1 MKYLAVIGAIA
12 LLILGFNGVDV
23 DAQAEL
29 HNPCL
34 VPEINVVATVGMI
47 ADVARRIGGECTQVT
62 ALMGAGVDP
71 HLYTATERDVETL
84 FEADIIFYGGL
95 HLEARMIDV
104 FEQIR
109 DGMGKP
115 TIPVSEA
122 IPENLRL
129 MSPAYNQPD
138 PHVWMD
144 VQLWMFAAGSVE
156 QGLSEYAPAYAD
168 YFAANLAA
176 YTIELEA
183 LDAYA
188 REQIARIPLEQ
199 RVLVTAHDAFQYFS
213 RAYAIEVFAP
223 QGITTESEVGV
234 QNIRDMIQLL
244 IDRQIPAIFVETSIS
259 PDVVEAIVA
268 GAEDQGHDVVIGGLL
283 YSDALGDEGTFEG
296 TYIGMITH
304 NVDAIVS
311 GLLGEGA

>member
-1 MKYLAVIGAIA
+1 MKHLAVISVIA
-12 LLILGFNGVDV
+12 LLILAGSIGAA
-23 DAQAEL
+23 AQSEIES
-29 HNPCL
+29 PCSA
-34 VPEINVVATVGMI
+34 PEINVVTTIGMI
-47 ADVARRIGGECTQVT
+47 ADVARNIGGGCTQVT

-84 FEADIIFYGGL
+84 FEADIVFYGGL

-115 TIPVSEA
+115 TIPVSEV
-122 IPENLRL
+122 IPEDLRL
-129 MSPAYNQPD
+129 TSPTYNQPD

-144 VQLWMFAAGSVE
+144 VQLWTLAAGE
-156 QGLSEYAPAYAD
+156 IARGLIEYAPAYAD

-176 YTIELEA
+176 YTNELDA
-183 LDAYA
+183 LDTYA
-188 REQIARIPLEQ
+188 REQIARIPEQQ

-213 RAYAIEVFAP
+213 RAYGIEVFAP

-244 IDRQIPAIFVETSIS
+244 IDRQLPAIFVESSIS

-268 GAEDQGHDVVIGGLL
+268 GAEDQGHEVVIGGLL
-283 YSDALGDEGTFEG
+283 FSDALGDEGTFEG

-304 NVDAIVS
+304 NVDTIVS
-311 GLLGEGA
+311 GLLGDGE